1 MSPWARRLALVCLG
15 SHLFLIATVCLRDTF
30 FVFATTPTI
39 LPTGANE
46 FWADG
51 EQTAA
56 ALLGE
61 RLDHSNWVRNGISVY
76 LHSAGIEAGYG
87 FFAPNVPPNYKLVF
101 ELHYPDGRTGYE
113 IPTVSGAATG
123 MRYSGLLDQLA
134 EVSYAPLRETMIKIV
149 AYSVWQAHPDASTV
163 RAYLGC
169 GHLPTPAEFERG
181 GKESYELLFAYDF
194 AFRGKRP

>member
-1 MSPWARRLALVCLG
+1 MACLG
-15 SHLFLIATVCLRDTF
+15 FHLFLIVTVCLRDTF
-30 FVFATTPTI
+30 SVFASTPTI
-39 LPTGANE
+39 LPVAANE
-46 FWADG
+46 FWAGG

-61 RLDHSNWVRNGISVY
+61 RLDPSNWVRNGITVY

-113 IPTVSGAATG
+113 IPRVSNAATG
-123 MRYSGLLDQLA
+123 LRFAGLLDQLA
-134 EVSYAPLRETMIKIV
+134 EMNYAPLRETMMKIV
-149 AYSVWQAHPDASTV
+149 AYSVWQAHPDASMI

-169 GHLPTPAEFERG
+169 ARLPTPAEFERG
-181 GKESYELLFAYDF
+181 KKDSYDLLFAYDF
-194 AFRGKRP
+194 TFRRKGVDAP

>member
-1 MSPWARRLALVCLG
+1 MACLG
-15 SHLFLIATVCLRDTF
+15 LHLFLIVTVCLRDTF
-30 FVFATTPTI
+30 SVFASTPTI
-39 LPTGANE
+39 FPVAANE
-46 FWADG
+46 FWAGG

-61 RLDHSNWVRNGISVY
+61 RLDPSNWVRNGITVY

-113 IPTVSGAATG
+113 IPRVSTAATG
-123 MRYSGLLDQLA
+123 LRFAGLLDQLA
-134 EVSYAPLRETMIKIV
+134 EVSYAPLREAMLKIV
-149 AYSVWQAHPDASTV
+149 AYSVWQAHPDASMI

-169 GHLPTPAEFERG
+169 ARLPTPAEFERG
-181 GKESYELLFAYDF
+181 KKDSYDLLFAYDF
-194 AFRGKRP
+194 TFRRKGVDAP